1 MVVPVERII
10 GGYEELEIGEIG
22 FFICGCCCLSCL
34 SSISISLLWRISERV
49 VGTDPV
55 KFVDLII
62 ALFGSG
68 KAVVRRALLA
78 EELGARKEVK

>member
-1 MVVPVERII
+1 
-10 GGYEELEIGEIG
+10 
-22 FFICGCCCLSCL
+22 
-34 SSISISLLWRISERV
+34 
-49 VGTDPV
+49 V

-62 ALFGSG
+62 ALFDSG

>member
-1 MVVPVERII
+1 
-10 GGYEELEIGEIG
+10 
-22 FFICGCCCLSCL
+22 
-34 SSISISLLWRISERV
+34 
-49 VGTDPV
+49 V